1 MGDTC
6 IVGVSYADD
15 GATLEESELGMNR
28 VLAEFEK
35 ESRDIGNRYRQKDQ
49 RILAIQ
55 TEGQGLEDGEHQHRR
70 NKTSDI
76 PGAERSR
83 LIRSRVPGHSLER
96 PR

>member
-1 MGDTC
+1 MGVKVGDTC

-49 RILAIQ
+49 RILVF
-55 TEGQGLEDGEHQHRR
+55 GPDRR
-70 NKTSDI
+70 ARIGRWGTSTSKKQNK
-76 PGAERSR
+76 
-83 LIRSRVPGHSLER
+83 
-96 PR
+96 